1 MGASRWVCG
10 VLLSLWLAPSAWA
23 GQYVLVAGQANTVP
37 VSARVLNGEQVCNLE
52 ITVPGQP
59 PFERVVRAPFFDTR
73 ITLNPGDAN
82 SVTVRWRGQFR
93 RIQEQVIN
101 ACPAQGETQ
110 FKAVRDNALT
120 QAIWVAM
127 LAQMPP
133 AKSECVKVALAHDQ
147 VRPEWFDFTDPQP
160 SAEDARIQRA
170 FSRCDEFVAQA
181 KAWGAQNPSGHAC
194 GVAGGIQ
201 SRCEGYFTA
210 PIQGKSQV
218 ISRDVAM
225 QRQLEGLPWS
235 TGVREMASAR
245 ASRIKAEQ
253 DRVARAAAQEAARIQ
268 AIEDARVLAERQAE
282 EAKLAEQR
290 ALQDKIAVLRAQ
302 IAEEKALK
310 EKQRLENRNWLLKQ
324 VDKVTGSN
332 QPAPEEDP
340 KAAPVTPAAPAA
352 PTSAAAPAPAEPSAS
367 SAPSTAV
374 PAAAS
379 SASSVNLPVAPVAK

>member
-1 MGASRWVCG
+1 MGASRWWCVA
-10 VLLSLWLAPSAWA
+10 VLGLWAMPWAWA
-23 GQYVLVAGQANTVP
+23 GQYVLLAGQTQTVP

-52 ITVPGQP
+52 ITVPGQAP
-59 PFERVVRAPFFDTR
+59 VERVVRAPFFDAR
-73 ITLNPGDAN
+73 VAINPGDAD

-93 RIQEQVIN
+93 RVQDQVIN

-110 FKAVRDNALT
+110 FKVVRDNALT

-133 AKSECVKVALAHDQ
+133 AKSECVRVALAHDQ

-170 FSRCDEFVAQA
+170 FTRCDEFVAQA
-181 KAWGAQNPSGHAC
+181 KAWGAQNPAGHAC
-194 GVAGGIQ
+194 AVAGGIQ
-201 SRCEGYFTA
+201 SRCEGFFTA

-218 ISRDVAM
+218 ISREVAI

-290 ALQDKIAVLRAQ
+290 ALQEKIAALRAQ

-324 VDKVTGSN
+324 VDKITGSN
-332 QPAPEEDP
+332 QPAPAEDP
-340 KAAPVTPAAPAA
+340 KAAPAAPAAPAA
-352 PTSAAAPAPAEPSAS
+352 TAATAAPPTTPAAPPSTPPAAPA
-367 SAPSTAV
+367 
-374 PAAAS
+374 
-379 SASSVNLPVAPVAK
+379 AK

>member
-1 MGASRWVCG
+1 MGASRWWCVA
-10 VLLSLWLAPSAWA
+10 VLGLWAMPWAWA
-23 GQYVLVAGQANTVP
+23 GQYVLLAGQTQTVP

-52 ITVPGQP
+52 ITVPGQAP
-59 PFERVVRAPFFDTR
+59 VERVVRAPFFDAR
-73 ITLNPGDAN
+73 VAINPGDAD

-93 RIQEQVIN
+93 RVQDQVIN

-110 FKAVRDNALT
+110 FKVVRDNALT

-133 AKSECVKVALAHDQ
+133 AKSECVRVALAHDQ

-170 FSRCDEFVAQA
+170 FTRCDEFVAQA
-181 KAWGAQNPSGHAC
+181 KAWGAQNPAGHAC
-194 GVAGGIQ
+194 AVTGGIQ
-201 SRCEGYFTA
+201 SRCEGFFTA

-218 ISRDVAM
+218 ISREVAI

-268 AIEDARVLAERQAE
+268 AIEDARVLAERQA
-282 EAKLAEQR
+282 
-290 ALQDKIAVLRAQ
+290 
-302 IAEEKALK
+302 
-310 EKQRLENRNWLLKQ
+310 
-324 VDKVTGSN
+324 
-332 QPAPEEDP
+332 
-340 KAAPVTPAAPAA
+340 
-352 PTSAAAPAPAEPSAS
+352 
-367 SAPSTAV
+367 
-374 PAAAS
+374 
-379 SASSVNLPVAPVAK
+379 

>member
-1 MGASRWVCG
+1 
-10 VLLSLWLAPSAWA
+10 
-23 GQYVLVAGQANTVP
+23 VLVAGQANTVP

-110 FKAVRDNALT
+110 FKVVRDNALT

-235 TGVREMASAR
+235 TGVREVASAR
-245 ASRIKAEQ
+245 SSRIKAEQ
-253 DRVARAAAQEAARIQ
+253 DRVTRAAAQEAARLQ

-290 ALQDKIAVLRAQ
+290 ALQDKMTALRAQ

-324 VDKVTGSN
+324 VDKITGSN
-332 QPAPEEDP
+332 PPAPEEDP
-340 KAAPVTPAAPAA
+340 KAAPAAPAA

-379 SASSVNLPVAPVAK
+379 SAAPVNAPLAPAAK